1 MKSLLIGLFKR
12 AATVDNCGKCK
23 SITTLWAANSIH

>member
-12 AATVDNCGKCK
+12 AATVDNCGKC
-23 SITTLWAANSIH
+23 